1 VKTFVGS
8 GDNTSIFWLIPPPLF
23 HDFCIRFL
31 SGGGSG
37 DIGGI
42 LRVMAGYCSYKKVEL
57 SRLPLYSSISPA
69 HIQSSL
75 SGCHMKIDS
84 KLFNRRQY
92 IQNYWQKV

>member
-8 GDNTSIFWLIPPPLF
+8 GDNTSTFWLIPPPLF

-31 SGGGSG
+31 SGGDSG

-69 HIQSSL
+69 LYKALYPDAI
-75 SGCHMKIDS
+75 
-84 KLFNRRQY
+84 
-92 IQNYWQKV
+92 

>member
-8 GDNTSIFWLIPPPLF
+8 GDNTSTFWLIPPPLF

-31 SGGGSG
+31 SGGDSG

-57 SRLPLYSSISPA
+57 SRVPLYSSISPA
-69 HIQSSL
+69 PIQSSL
-75 SGCHMKIDS
+75 SGCHLERDG
-84 KLFNRRQY
+84 KLLYQRHY
-92 IQNYWQKV
+92 VQNYL

>member
-8 GDNTSIFWLIPPPLF
+8 GDNTSTFWLIPPPLF

-31 SGGGSG
+31 SGGDSG

-57 SRLPLYSSISPA
+57 SRVPLYSSISPA
-69 HIQSSL
+69 PIQSSL
-75 SGCHMKIDS
+75 SGCHMERDG
-84 KLFNRRQY
+84 KLLYQRHY
-92 IQNYWQKV
+92 VQNYM